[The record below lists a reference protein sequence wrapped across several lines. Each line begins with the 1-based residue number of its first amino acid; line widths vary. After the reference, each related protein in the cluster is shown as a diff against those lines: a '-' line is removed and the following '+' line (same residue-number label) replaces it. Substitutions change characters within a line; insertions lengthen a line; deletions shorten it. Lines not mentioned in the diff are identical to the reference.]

1 VTFRVGEG
9 EELVGGGEDGG
20 EIVSDVKE
28 AVKRVI
34 HYLFSIHGDDVF
46 SIHGDDI

>member
-1 VTFRVGEG
+1 LVAG
-9 EELVGGGEDGG
+9 EEEDGG

-34 HYLFSIHGDDVF
+34 IHYLFSFHGDDVF
-46 SIHGDDI
+46 SIHGDGV